1 MCPAIDN
8 PARCDICTVVPFLH
22 DKNMSAAEICHK
34 FLAVYEQNVLSGGT
48 VRQWCRMFKDGF
60 DL

>member
-1 MCPAIDN
+1 MHWMH
-8 PARCDICTVVPFLH
+8 CTVDPFLH

-34 FLAVYEQNVLSGGT
+34 FLVVYEQNVLSGGT
-48 VRQWCRMFKDGF
+48 VIQWCRMFKDGF